1 MSTVSVII
9 PAYNQGH
16 FLAKAIESVLSQTYP
31 DFEIIVVDDGSTD
44 DTAVVAQ
51 SYTDSRVCYIYKENG
66 GLSSA
71 RNAGLRQAKG
81 EYISYLDSDDCFL
94 PQKLTLLVGELE
106 ANPEIGLIAG
116 QALPIDEHGQQVGE
130 KFDQPIP
137 ADPPQLLLGNPLHV
151 GSILLR
157 REWQGLVGFFDE
169 TLRSYEDWDM
179 WLRLAF
185 AGCQIS
191 WLPEPVSLYRFHSAQ
206 MTQDGRQMTTAT
218 FAVLDKLFAQPDLP
232 EAWQDM
238 HNKAYSRA
246 HLRGAAQAYRANVY
260 SEGKMHL
267 AQAVTLDSDL
277 LADNGQMLTDY
288 IAAWTN
294 LPKIADPLNYMETV
308 YSNLPPELALLEQR
322 QNQDLGRI
330 AMHLAYEAY
339 EEGDMVRARTAVR
352 QAIQY
357 QPERLKDRGVL
368 SILVRS
374 HINLFAPQSE

>member
-1 MSTVSVII
+1 M
-9 PAYNQGH
+9 
-16 FLAKAIESVLSQTYP
+16 K
-31 DFEIIVVDDGSTD
+31 
-44 DTAVVAQ
+44 
-51 SYTDSRVCYIYKENG
+51 
-66 GLSSA
+66 
-71 RNAGLRQAKG
+71 
-81 EYISYLDSDDCFL
+81 
-94 PQKLTLLVGELE
+94 
-106 ANPEIGLIAG
+106 
-116 QALPIDEHGQQVGE
+116 
-130 KFDQPIP
+130 
-137 ADPPQLLLGNPLHV
+137 
-151 GSILLR
+151 
-157 REWQGLVGFFDE
+157 
-169 TLRSYEDWDM
+169 
-179 WLRLAF
+179 
-185 AGCQIS
+185 S

-246 HLRGAAQAYRANVY
+246 HLRGAAQAYRANAY
-260 SEGKMHL
+260 PEGKMHL